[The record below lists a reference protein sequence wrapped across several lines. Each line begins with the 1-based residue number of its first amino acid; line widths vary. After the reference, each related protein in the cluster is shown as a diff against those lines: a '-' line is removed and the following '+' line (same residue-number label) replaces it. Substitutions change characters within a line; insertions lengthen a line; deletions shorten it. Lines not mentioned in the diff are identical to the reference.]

1 VNMERKK
8 KGMELREK
16 NGTEKRTGVEVEKE
30 SIERKCPDSENSSSQ
45 PFCLNLAEKRKKK
58 DMKEDE
64 LAEERAGRTP
74 SSENSVFAHPRK
86 FRKEKRTKKVSFS
99 KLERE
104 ASDIGNKCVEE
115 VPSSKLKRKI
125 ENSDGLEALLVKEMR
140 QKLNEA
146 SGHPSIGA
154 PKKTTKKPQLQQE
167 GSTSEMSNR
176 SRKSQETSHDKGKE
190 DKEAA
195 TTTRSPV
202 KPWRE
207 LAVERQTSKNASLNE
222 KQGDGKEGTHEGKSM
237 ENIKSREN
245 ASPQKPVQTKEKV
258 PIKLSSEF
266 KHAAKSQEVPEDQ
279 EEDVA
284 SNFEHYTWKKQHLK
298 ANLVHGKFTKK
309 EDEELKKAIF
319 YYIRVRSLPL
329 LSLIDVHSTLLVS
342 SVNFSSI
349 LSCELPQVEF
359 HSSCF
364 W

>member
-1 VNMERKK
+1 
-8 KGMELREK
+8 
-16 NGTEKRTGVEVEKE
+16 
-30 SIERKCPDSENSSSQ
+30 
-45 PFCLNLAEKRKKK
+45 
-58 DMKEDE
+58 
-64 LAEERAGRTP
+64 
-74 SSENSVFAHPRK
+74 
-86 FRKEKRTKKVSFS
+86 
-99 KLERE
+99 
-104 ASDIGNKCVEE
+104 
-115 VPSSKLKRKI
+115 
-125 ENSDGLEALLVKEMR
+125 
-140 QKLNEA
+140 
-146 SGHPSIGA
+146 
-154 PKKTTKKPQLQQE
+154 
-167 GSTSEMSNR
+167 MSNR

-284 SNFEHYTWKKQHLK
+284 SNFEHYTWKTQHLK